1 MTLKHKTPA
10 YLPELLCQRVSFS
23 VAEPEN
29 LSLRTDPGVTVGRG
43 SPGTE
48 RRAPRPRAPPRP
60 FLPSGAGLAE
70 RSQTCPADGSMMQP
84 MPRLPAPAPLSPS
97 PSSECLAAR
106 RRSQLLR
113 TPDARRAAPPTDGR
127 FLAGHN
133 GCEST
138 AWLSL
143 PLGCFCGF
151 RHNCCFGWLI
161 GPDRY
166 PSLRTLTQRR
176 AGKAD
181 ERALSKCFPPPLL
194 LCRELHP
201 RDPAVP
207 SRSGPVS
214 RGGRDSARPTIPATA
229 ARGHRRH
236 VLRWSLAGAEA
247 GCPAPS
253 ASSA

>member
-1 MTLKHKTPA
+1 
-10 YLPELLCQRVSFS
+10 
-23 VAEPEN
+23 
-29 LSLRTDPGVTVGRG
+29 
-43 SPGTE
+43 
-48 RRAPRPRAPPRP
+48 
-60 FLPSGAGLAE
+60 
-70 RSQTCPADGSMMQP
+70 MMQP
-84 MPRLPAPAPLSPS
+84 MARLPAPAPLSPS

-106 RRSQLLR
+106 RRSQLLG
-113 TPDARRAAPPTDGR
+113 TPDARRAAPSTDGR

-133 GCEST
+133 GCVST

-143 PLGCFCGF
+143 LLGCFCGF
-151 RHNCCFGWLI
+151 RHNCCCGWLI

-201 RDPAVP
+201 RVP

-214 RGGRDSARPTIPATA
+214 LGGRDSARPTIPATA